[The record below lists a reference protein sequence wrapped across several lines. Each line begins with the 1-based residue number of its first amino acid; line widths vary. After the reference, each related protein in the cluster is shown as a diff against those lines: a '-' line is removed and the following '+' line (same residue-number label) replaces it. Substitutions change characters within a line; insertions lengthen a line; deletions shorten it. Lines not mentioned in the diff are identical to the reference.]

1 MKVIKQRNK
10 LHREGWILQL
20 KVPQIQS
27 TAAPGPGPSTF
38 CFTNPS
44 CVCASTAQQAFAKKK
59 CLSTT
64 SWYNHCLH
72 KVGTDLCTKSNK
84 SQELGVKGVREGA
97 EHRPA
102 RERAKDGGM
111 EASAR
116 TLTSAAEVA
125 LGTRLP
131 ATACSTDFQPKAR
144 DPTLGILTS
153 EATACTPTLPARWG
167 VSTRL
172 ATRKDI
178 SLTPSTIF

>member
-1 MKVIKQRNK
+1 MIKQRNK

-111 EASAR
+111 EASAH
-116 TLTSAAEVA
+116 TLTSAARGG
-125 LGTRLP
+125 LGHPP
-131 ATACSTDFQPKAR
+131 ACHCLQHRFSAKGKGSNAGNSHFGGSSLHPH
-144 DPTLGILTS
+144 PP
-153 EATACTPTLPARWG
+153 CTVGR
-167 VSTRL
+167 
-172 ATRKDI
+172 
-178 SLTPSTIF
+178 

>member
-1 MKVIKQRNK
+1 MAPAPSASQTPRVRVPA
-10 LHREGWILQL
+10 QL
-20 KVPQIQS
+20 DKSLP
-27 TAAPGPGPSTF
+27 
-38 CFTNPS
+38 
-44 CVCASTAQQAFAKKK
+44 KKK

-72 KVGTDLCTKSNK
+72 KVGTSLCTKSNK
-84 SQELGVKGVREGA
+84 SQELGVKGAREGA

-111 EASAR
+111 EASAH

-125 LGTRLP
+125 LGTHLP

-153 EATACTPTLPARWG
+153 EAAACTPTLPAPWG